1 MFGRV
6 VVWVE
11 SQILLRSDDL
21 LIAIM
26 KGYIQVVV
34 TSQDLLA
41 GIASR

>member
-21 LIAIM
+21 LIAVM

-34 TSQDLLA
+34 MSQDLLA